1 MIQCGGL
8 ALQLFLFSSA
18 LPQPVWAV
26 VVLPYMNVPIA
37 QHPLSIQI
45 NTEGTELFETKGAC
59 WYQIRGLHVGQDIFR
74 GCSLVGGSE
83 TASNWRRRW
92 SLVSPRRGQNTMVP
106 VAMSIPCSPGSNE
119 GEAQLPQMY

>member
-8 ALQLFLFSSA
+8 ALQLLLFSSA
-18 LPQPVWAV
+18 LPQPLWAV
-26 VVLPYMNVPIA
+26 VVLPHMHVPIA
-37 QHPLSIQI
+37 QGWAGLLSPLSIQI

-83 TASNWRRRW
+83 TASKLEKEMELIK
-92 SLVSPRRGQNTMVP
+92 SS
-106 VAMSIPCSPGSNE
+106 
-119 GEAQLPQMY
+119 